1 MRQRLRHVSWRCA
14 GRGPVAQDGVW
25 GPATKAAVIAFQKN
39 IDGLT
44 PDGYVGPHT
53 GYDLMYYGDP
63 WYMGNERNPG
73 YCYQYVP
80 TIR

>member
-1 MRQRLRHVSWRCA
+1 M
-14 GRGPVAQDGVW
+14 W